1 MYIFFKFLIFLIDK
15 VKLTRSIWN
24 LVTQSKSLKA
34 NIKYLDMNN
43 WYGYVMSKFLPSQID
58 RSKRVW
64 LTEIYASN
72 ISRGCVLEVDIEFPK
87 EL

>member
-1 MYIFFKFLIFLIDK
+1 
-15 VKLTRSIWN
+15 
-24 LVTQSKSLKA
+24 
-34 NIKYLDMNN
+34 MNN

-72 ISRGCVLEVDIEFPK
+72 ISRGCVLEVDLECPK